1 MEALR
6 RRHGSPDYRAATGV
20 MRDVFVRVLHEGYRQ
35 AMAGI
40 SCPVDLVWGEADA
53 ETPLEVAQRAVG
65 LFPSASLT
73 VLDGIGHLVP
83 TEAPDALARFI
94 VGDPSRAHPVV
105 EGAVPTSTANRPTG
119 VSRGGRAAV
128 RRPQVRGA
136 ATLAAN
142 PSAIVHAQRFGTAG
156 AWVAVGL
163 CLLSTVAAGARWL
176 RVAQREHYLPGSVLR
191 FAGRWWLG
199 SPADGAIG
207 AVAIAAAVAAWWWP
221 VVAVVS
227 AAAVTLAPLGLG
239 VRGRSAPLRWTR
251 RLRTLAV
258 IWVVLT
264 GAIVV
269 VGWLIGV
276 APVVAA
282 SVAVLTPLLVDTAAA
297 LVAPVER
304 RLADRYVQLRRRPA
318 GPGSAHCRG
327 HHRILRQDIDEEP
340 CGPAG
345 RVFPAARR
353 LAGQLQQPSGL
364 ARAVNENLADGTE
377 VFVAE
382 MGTYGVGEIA
392 ELCRWCPPDIA
403 VITASRAGPPRAVR
417 QRGADR
423 RGQVRDTDGRRPLA
437 VLAVDDG
444 RLAALADRTAVQG
457 VRVVRCSTA
466 DRAADVCVERTG
478 TRHTPCMS
486 VYVSGEPVA
495 KDVAL
500 PAGVQPSNLACA
512 IAVALELGL
521 DARTIIERLPAVHV
535 ADHRLSVARAPSG
548 VMVVDDTYNANPS
561 GNRGRLGRP
570 GVGGR
575 WSAGGLAAAWA
586 ARPAPARNPAP
597 RLAVVTPGLVELGG
611 RQFDEN
617 RRFGAAVA
625 ERATDLLVVGRTNR
639 RALLAGAGS
648 VDRPGLQVRC
658 VRHRDAAVAW
668 VRQLLGPGDA
678 VLYEN
683 DLPDHYP

>member
-1 MEALR
+1 M
-6 RRHGSPDYRAATGV
+6 
-20 MRDVFVRVLHEGYRQ
+20 
-35 AMAGI
+35 
-40 SCPVDLVWGEADA
+40 
-53 ETPLEVAQRAVG
+53 
-65 LFPSASLT
+65 
-73 VLDGIGHLVP
+73 
-83 TEAPDALARFI
+83 
-94 VGDPSRAHPVV
+94 
-105 EGAVPTSTANRPTG
+105 
-119 VSRGGRAAV
+119 
-128 RRPQVRGA
+128 RGA

-176 RVAQREHYLPGSVLR
+176 RVAQREHYLPGSVVR

-207 AVAIAAAVAAWWWP
+207 AVAIAAAVLAWWWP

-264 GAIVV
+264 GALVV

-282 SVAVLTPLLVDTAAA
+282 SAAVLTPLLVDTAAA

-304 RLADRYVQLRRRPA
+304 RLADRYVQLA
-318 GPGSAHCRG
+318 
-327 HHRILRQDIDEEP
+327 
-340 CGPAG
+340 
-345 RVFPAARR
+345 AARLARVRPTVVAITGSFGKTSTKNHVAQLVGSSR
-353 LAGQLQQPSGL
+353 LLVASPASFNNRAGL

-403 VITASRAGPPRAVR
+403 VITAVGPVHLERFGSEEQILEAKSEILRSAGV
-417 QRGADR
+417 
-423 RGQVRDTDGRRPLA
+423 A
-437 VLAVDDG
+437 VLPVDDG
-444 RLAALADRTAVQG
+444 RLAALADRTAAQG
-457 VRVVRCSTA
+457 VRVVRCSTGV
-466 DRAADVCVERTG
+466 RAADVCVERTG
-478 TRHTPCMS
+478 TRPLPCVS
-486 VYVSGEPVA
+486 VYVSGEPLA
-495 KDVAL
+495 KDVAM
-500 PAGVQPSNLACA
+500 PTGVQPSNLACA
-512 IAVALELGL
+512 VAVALELGL

-548 VMVVDDTYNANPS
+548 VMVVDDTYNANPTGTEVALDTLVAS
-561 GNRGRLGRP
+561 VD
-570 GVGGR
+570 GVTGGE
-575 WSAGGLAAAWA
+575 AGG
-586 ARPAPARNPAP
+586 PAPGPGEESAP

-611 RQFDEN
+611 RQFEEN

-625 ERATDLLVVGRTNR
+625 ERATDLL
-639 RALLAGAGS
+639 
-648 VDRPGLQVRC
+648 
-658 VRHRDAAVAW
+658 
-668 VRQLLGPGDA
+668 
-678 VLYEN
+678 
-683 DLPDHYP
+683 

>member
-1 MEALR
+1 
-6 RRHGSPDYRAATGV
+6 
-20 MRDVFVRVLHEGYRQ
+20 
-35 AMAGI
+35 
-40 SCPVDLVWGEADA
+40 
-53 ETPLEVAQRAVG
+53 
-65 LFPSASLT
+65 
-73 VLDGIGHLVP
+73 
-83 TEAPDALARFI
+83 
-94 VGDPSRAHPVV
+94 
-105 EGAVPTSTANRPTG
+105 
-119 VSRGGRAAV
+119 
-128 RRPQVRGA
+128 
-136 ATLAAN
+136 
-142 PSAIVHAQRFGTAG
+142 
-156 AWVAVGL
+156 
-163 CLLSTVAAGARWL
+163 
-176 RVAQREHYLPGSVLR
+176 
-191 FAGRWWLG
+191 
-199 SPADGAIG
+199 
-207 AVAIAAAVAAWWWP
+207 
-221 VVAVVS
+221 
-227 AAAVTLAPLGLG
+227 
-239 VRGRSAPLRWTR
+239 
-251 RLRTLAV
+251 V

-264 GAIVV
+264 GAVVV

-276 APVVAA
+276 TPVVAA
-282 SVAVLTPLLVDTAAA
+282 VAAVLTPLLVDTAVA

-304 RLADRYVQLRRRPA
+304 RLADGYVQLA
-318 GPGSAHCRG
+318 
-327 HHRILRQDIDEEP
+327 
-340 CGPAG
+340 
-345 RVFPAARR
+345 AAR
-353 LAGQLQQPSGL
+353 LARVRPTIVAITGSFGKTSTKNHVAQLVGPSRPLVASPASFNNRAGL

-403 VITASRAGPPRAVR
+403 VITAVGPVHLERFGSEERIVEAKSEIL
-417 QRGADR
+417 AAAS
-423 RGQVRDTDGRRPLA
+423 TA
-437 VLAVDDG
+437 VLAVDDE

-466 DRAADVCVERTG
+466 DRTADVCVERTG
-478 TRHTPCMS
+478 TPTPPCMS
-486 VYVSGEPVA
+486 VYLCGEPVA

-561 GNRGRLGRP
+561 GTEVALDALA
-570 GVGGR
+570 
-575 WSAGGLAAAWA
+575 SAVDGQPAAS
-586 ARPAPARNPAP
+586 PSAPTTGASGNPAP

-648 VDRPGLQVRC
+648 VDRAGLRVRR

-668 VRQLLGPGDA
+668 VREHLGPGDA

-683 DLPDHYP
+683 DLPDHSP

>member
-1 MEALR
+1 
-6 RRHGSPDYRAATGV
+6 
-20 MRDVFVRVLHEGYRQ
+20 
-35 AMAGI
+35 
-40 SCPVDLVWGEADA
+40 
-53 ETPLEVAQRAVG
+53 
-65 LFPSASLT
+65 
-73 VLDGIGHLVP
+73 
-83 TEAPDALARFI
+83 
-94 VGDPSRAHPVV
+94 
-105 EGAVPTSTANRPTG
+105 
-119 VSRGGRAAV
+119 
-128 RRPQVRGA
+128 VRGA

-142 PSAIVHAQRFGTAG
+142 PSAIVHAQRFGAAG

-163 CLLSTVAAGARWL
+163 CLLSTVVAGARWL

-207 AVAIAAAVAAWWWP
+207 AVAIAATVAAWWWP

-258 IWVVLT
+258 VWVVLT
-264 GAIVV
+264 GAVVV

-282 SVAVLTPLLVDTAAA
+282 IAAVLTPLLVDTAAA
-297 LVAPVER
+297 VVAPVER
-304 RLADRYVQLRRRPA
+304 RLADRYVQL
-318 GPGSAHCRG
+318 
-327 HHRILRQDIDEEP
+327 
-340 CGPAG
+340 
-345 RVFPAARR
+345 AATR
-353 LAGQLQQPSGL
+353 LARVRPTIVAITGSFGKTSTKNLVTQLVGSSRPLLASPASFNNRAGL

-392 ELCRWCPPDIA
+392 ELCHWCPPDIA
-403 VITASRAGPPRAVR
+403 VITAIGPVHLERFGSEERILEAKSEILTTAGV
-417 QRGADR
+417 
-423 RGQVRDTDGRRPLA
+423 A
-437 VLAVDDG
+437 VLPVDDG
-444 RLAALADRTAVQG
+444 RLAALADRTAAHG
-457 VRVVRCSTA
+457 VRVVRCSTG
-466 DRAADVCVERTG
+466 DRSADVCVERTG
-478 TRHTPCMS
+478 IGVRPCVS

-495 KDVAL
+495 KDVAM
-500 PAGVQPSNLACA
+500 PTGVQPSNLACA
-512 IAVALELGL
+512 VAVGLELGL
-521 DARTIIERLPAVHV
+521 DARTIIQRLPAVHV

-548 VMVVDDTYNANPS
+548 VLVVDDTYNANPT
-561 GNRGRLGRP
+561 GTEVALDTLVAAVDGVTP
-570 GVGGR
+570 GE
-575 WSAGGLAAAWA
+575 AGA
-586 ARPAPARNPAP
+586 PAPGAGDASAP

-617 RRFGAAVA
+617 LRFGAAVA

-648 VDRPGLQVRC
+648 VDRPGLQVGC
-658 VRHRDAAVAW
+658 VRHRDGAVAW
-668 VRQLLGPGDA
+668 VREHLGPGDA